1 MIIVT
6 DTIFIDSDEQQ
17 WTARKKQISKSGK
30 SKGNEVTVLI
40 GYYPSIEAALRGILR
55 NEYGGR
61 MNIVNDGDVKTWTK
75 TTDGVPTTLSE
86 ILTLNFFMDPFFN
99 GRQQDRYY
107 LNAAGDMS
115 TYEAQATG
123 ANIRGAVNMEIN
135 LKYIVQFKD
144 LRQQARYPNTVTT
157 DQDITQRLTDTI
169 GDSGNP
175 LQSWT
180 TAST

>member
-61 MNIVNDGDVKTWTK
+61 MNNETMMIQQAIAEYERLTREVTEHLDAK
-75 TTDGVPTTLSE
+75 TTLS
-86 ILTLNFFMDPFFN
+86 
-99 GRQQDRYY
+99 
-107 LNAAGDMS
+107 
-115 TYEAQATG
+115 
-123 ANIRGAVNMEIN
+123 
-135 LKYIVQFKD
+135 
-144 LRQQARYPNTVTT
+144 
-157 DQDITQRLTDTI
+157 
-169 GDSGNP
+169 
-175 LQSWT
+175 
-180 TAST
+180 